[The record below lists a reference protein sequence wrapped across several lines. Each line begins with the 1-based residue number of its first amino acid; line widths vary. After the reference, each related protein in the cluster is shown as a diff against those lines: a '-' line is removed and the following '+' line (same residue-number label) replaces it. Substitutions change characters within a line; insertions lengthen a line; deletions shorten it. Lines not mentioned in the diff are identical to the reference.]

1 MTNHYHSFLE
11 VLPVNEHLRSKS
23 ISRGRYAGEG
33 KEGGKT
39 LSLTSINER
48 FRFSAEGDLL
58 LYLFLLPASNN
69 FKPFH

>member
-33 KEGGKT
+33 KEGGKNPFP
-39 LSLTSINER
+39 NE
-48 FRFSAEGDLL
+48 
-58 LYLFLLPASNN
+58 
-69 FKPFH
+69 HQ